1 MPTKK
6 TTTNKTIEAP
16 EKAPEFVKVTI
27 PLIDPA
33 VGKKFDNRVY
43 VSKAAFEKGMEE
55 YLARNDAYA
64 YIYVSEQEYAS
75 IFGSDPNDNDIKADF
90 LHYAVDGRRRI
101 AEVCGA
107 TSDSIILKVPGND
120 PAMVEFIS
128 KSVAALRF
136 YYDSKSKNNR
146 MELKKGTWIHVIEV
160 SVIGPIQS
168 EETAKTEESD
178 NTVPFADDSDPVV
191 EDANGNLIT
200 E

>member
-16 EKAPEFVKVTI
+16 EKTPEFVKVTI

-33 VGKKFDNRVY
+33 VGKKLDNRVY
-43 VSKAAFEKGMEE
+43 VSKTAFEKGMEE
-55 YLARNDAYA
+55 YLSRNDAYA
-64 YIYVSEQEYAS
+64 YIYVSEQEYTS
-75 IFGSDPNDNDIKADF
+75 IFGSDPNDNGIKADF

-107 TSDSIILKVPGND
+107 TNESIILKVPGND

-136 YYDSKSKNNR
+136 YYDSKSKTNR

-160 SVIGPIQS
+160 SVIGPVQA
-168 EETAKTEESD
+168 EEPAKTEESD
-178 NTVPFADDSDPVV
+178 NSNPVV
-191 EDANGNLIT
+191 EDANGNVIT

>member
-33 VGKKFDNRVY
+33 VGKKLDNRVY
-43 VSKAAFEKGMEE
+43 VSKTAFEKGMEE
-55 YLARNDAYA
+55 YLSRNDAYA
-64 YIYVSEQEYAS
+64 YIYVSEQEYTS
-75 IFGSDPNDNDIKADF
+75 IFGSDPNDNAIKADF
-90 LHYAVDGRRRI
+90 LHYAIDVRRRI

-107 TSDSIILKVPGND
+107 TNDSIILKVPGND

-136 YYDSKSKNNR
+136 YYDSKSKTNR

-160 SVIGPIQS
+160 SVIGPVQA
-168 EETAKTEESD
+168 EEPAKTEESD
-178 NTVPFADDSDPVV
+178 NSNPVV
-191 EDANGNLIT
+191 EDANGNVIT

>member
-33 VGKKFDNRVY
+33 VGKKLDTRVY
-43 VSKAAFEKGMEE
+43 VSKTAFEKGREE
-55 YLARNDAYA
+55 YLSRNDAYA
-64 YIYVSEQEYAS
+64 YIYVSEQEYTS
-75 IFGSDPNDNDIKADF
+75 IFGSDPNDNAIKADF
-90 LHYAVDGRRRI
+90 LHYAIDGRRRI

-107 TSDSIILKVPGND
+107 TNDSIILKVPGND

-136 YYDSKSKNNR
+136 YYDSKSKTNR

-160 SVIGPIQS
+160 SVIGPVQA
-168 EETAKTEESD
+168 EEPAKTEESD
-178 NTVPFADDSDPVV
+178 NSNPVV
-191 EDANGNLIT
+191 EDANGNVIT

>member
-6 TTTNKTIEAP
+6 TTTNKIIEAP
-16 EKAPEFVKVTI
+16 EKTPEFVKVTI

-33 VGKKFDNRVY
+33 VGKKNDNRVY
-43 VSKAAFEKGMEE
+43 VSKTAFEKGMEE

-64 YIYVSEQEYAS
+64 YIYVSEQEYVS
-75 IFGSDPNDNDIKADF
+75 IFGSDPTDNDIKADF

-107 TSDSIILKVPGND
+107 TNESIILKVPGND

-128 KSVAALRF
+128 KSVAVLRF

-160 SVIGPIQS
+160 SVIGPVQS
-168 EETAKTEESD
+168 EETVRTEESD
-178 NTVPFADDSDPVV
+178 NMVPFADNSNPVV
-191 EDANGNLIT
+191 EDANGNVIT

>member
-16 EKAPEFVKVTI
+16 EKTPEFVKVTI

-33 VGKKFDNRVY
+33 VGKKLDNRVY
-43 VSKAAFEKGMEE
+43 VSKTAFEKGMEE

-64 YIYVSEQEYAS
+64 YIYVSEQEYVS

-90 LHYAVDGRRRI
+90 LHYAIDGRRRI

-107 TSDSIILKVPGND
+107 TNDSIILKVPGND

-128 KSVAALRF
+128 KSVAVLRF
-136 YYDSKSKNNR
+136 YYDGKSKNNK

-160 SVIGPIQS
+160 SVIGPVQS

-178 NTVPFADDSDPVV
+178 NTIPFADSSDPVV
-191 EDANGNLIT
+191 EDANGNVIT
-200 E
+200 K

>member
-16 EKAPEFVKVTI
+16 EKVPEFVKVTI

-33 VGKKFDNRVY
+33 VGKKLDNRVY
-43 VSKAAFEKGMEE
+43 VSKTAFEKGMEE

-107 TSDSIILKVPGND
+107 TNDSIILKVPGND

-146 MELKKGTWIHVIEV
+146 MELKKGTWIHIIEV

-168 EETAKTEESD
+168 EETARTEESD

-191 EDANGNLIT
+191 EDANGNAIT